1 MLNEDNKNVIHI
13 IYNYGHLGYLYAQIG
28 DNKNALNNI
37 KIAAQRAV
45 EFDNLPENIRMIALF
60 YEQEERFR
68 NMTMRERMYEL
79 MTKHYPLP
87 DEFKATPEFKEIIKS
102 LK

>member
-1 MLNEDNKNVIHI
+1 
-13 IYNYGHLGYLYAQIG
+13 
-28 DNKNALNNI
+28 
-37 KIAAQRAV
+37 
-45 EFDNLPENIRMIALF
+45 MIALF